1 MSSKVRTWSRY
12 GIWIAIFLISSL
24 PALSIA
30 ADDVAL
36 SYQWKQGQQLAY
48 RVDIEVHLEE
58 FTELLN
64 GIEQYTV
71 TDATDDGLSLRCF
84 GRLSSHRKLK
94 LDHRRRL
101 RIPPMPRTPFNSPF
115 AGLSTSMAGALEPH
129 MIEMNRFGE
138 VDTVKGSSLLPY
150 LIGNLSQINLIPL
163 SPEGKSEWSET
174 EKTKISVISNDHM
187 SLPFRGSN
195 VEKTMGAK
203 KSTEYQITK
212 QEGEL
217 VTIEVKHSYRTV
229 STVEDGPEVE
239 LAGTGEIQFDRQ
251 LGAVKTLKLNYKLV
265 RRSESTTH
273 RIPITI
279 SSRQMTAD
287 ELAEHQ
293 AAQAELRAKHETQMQ
308 KQKEAAQ
315 FEVPKNLD
323 AELTTILQDL
333 STTDLF
339 KRKKALEKLSQAR
352 PGQGNPEVSAIL
364 IRILE
369 SKDLPVAKD
378 ASEALLVWS
387 TKADVPVLV
396 QLLPK
401 LNILAREN
409 VIQAIL
415 KHQTDEGIQ
424 AVADLL
430 TDRVSAHTA
439 GNQLIEY
446 GSGAEDAVL
455 EQLDPDDF
463 LTTVQVLRVLKE
475 IGTEKSLKKIDEVSR
490 TTENRSFK
498 FQVASTV
505 KAIEKRVK

>member
-1 MSSKVRTWSRY
+1 
-12 GIWIAIFLISSL
+12 
-24 PALSIA
+24 
-30 ADDVAL
+30 
-36 SYQWKQGQQLAY
+36 
-48 RVDIEVHLEE
+48 
-58 FTELLN
+58 
-64 GIEQYTV
+64 
-71 TDATDDGLSLRCF
+71 
-84 GRLSSHRKLK
+84 
-94 LDHRRRL
+94 
-101 RIPPMPRTPFNSPF
+101 
-115 AGLSTSMAGALEPH
+115 
-129 MIEMNRFGE
+129 
-138 VDTVKGSSLLPY
+138 
-150 LIGNLSQINLIPL
+150 
-163 SPEGKSEWSET
+163 
-174 EKTKISVISNDHM
+174 
-187 SLPFRGSN
+187 
-195 VEKTMGAK
+195 
-203 KSTEYQITK
+203 
-212 QEGEL
+212 
-217 VTIEVKHSYRTV
+217 
-229 STVEDGPEVE
+229 